1 MWGVS
6 GFSIEGRGL
15 GPHIGLET
23 SKIVGRLHH
32 IEFCVF
38 GPETQKHAPKLSACA
53 VHHPSPVTSV
63 FNKIVGASGPRAL
76 KQRSSEMPHDSH
88 PLLPPTPN
96 SMRKT
101 LNLKSRH

>member
-15 GPHIGLET
+15 GLHIGLET

-38 GPETQKHAPKLSACA
+38 GPEIQKHAPK
-53 VHHPSPVTSV
+53 P
-63 FNKIVGASGPRAL
+63 
-76 KQRSSEMPHDSH
+76 
-88 PLLPPTPN
+88 
-96 SMRKT
+96 
-101 LNLKSRH
+101 